1 MKNYDNML
9 EDLDEKSEVY
19 EMLMIEPPKFYLR
32 SGFGLIS
39 VFLLLVIVMCYF
51 IDYSNYIS
59 SEVKIVSSNPRAPL
73 IINVNGRITN
83 LLKNNSNVKKKD
95 LIAVIE
101 NSAKL
106 GDVLWLEKKISNI
119 SIKDLINNINFN
131 RELNLG
137 ELQNSYSVFQKA
149 KKELEIY
156 YTIQSNK
163 SKTNNLKKELIDGV
177 NLTNSLNEEKKSL
190 DEKLKLSQSQ
200 LKRNEILFNKGV
212 ISLNDYE
219 IAKQKH
225 IDIVNSYQ
233 SKISQIRQNQISNQ
247 KTSSTISST
256 VNEDNETNERV
267 ITNAETTLNQLK
279 SDIELWKRKYL
290 IESPIEGILALN
302 GVWANQQVVTVGEE
316 LGSVVPKN
324 ENVFAI
330 AKMPELESGK
340 VFKNSDVFIYL
351 NSYNYSEYG
360 TIKGVVKNI
369 SPVPIEGFYN
379 VNIEL
384 PNSLNS
390 DLGYS
395 VPFSPELS
403 GEARLITEKMNLL
416 ERLFYK
422 LKKLFSRK
430 KQGPQEKE
438 EKTNDKNIK

>member
-1 MKNYDNML
+1 MKNYDTIL

-19 EMLMIEPPKFYLR
+19 EMLMVEPPKFYLR
-32 SGFGLIS
+32 SGFGIIS
-39 VFLLLVIVMCYF
+39 IFLFVVVVMCYF
-51 IDYSNYIS
+51 IDFSNYIS

-83 LLKNNSNVKKKD
+83 LLKNNSTVKKKD
-95 LIAVIE
+95 LVAVIE
-101 NSAKL
+101 NSANL
-106 GDVLWLEKKISNI
+106 DDVFMLEKKIYNI
-119 SIKDLINNINFN
+119 SIQDLINNINFSS
-131 RELNLG
+131 ELNLG

-163 SKTNNLKKELIDGV
+163 AKTSNLKKELIEGA
-177 NLTNSLNEEKKSL
+177 NLTKSLNEERISL
-190 DEKLKLSQSQ
+190 NEKVKLSQSQ
-200 LKRNEILFNKGV
+200 LDRNEILFNKGV

-247 KTSSTISST
+247 KTSSSISST
-256 VNEDNETNERV
+256 VNDDNEINERV
-267 ITNAETTLNQLK
+267 VSNAETALNQLK
-279 SDIELWKRKYL
+279 SDIELWKKKYL
-290 IESPIEGILALN
+290 IISPIDGVLTLN
-302 GVWANQQVVTVGEE
+302 GVWANQQVVVAGEE
-316 LGSVVPKN
+316 LGSIVPKK
-324 ENVFAI
+324 EIVFAI

-360 TIKGVVKNI
+360 TIKGVVRNI
-369 SPVPIEGFYN
+369 SPVPVEGFYN

-395 VPFSPELS
+395 IPYSPELS

-422 LKKLFSRK
+422 IKKLFSRK
-430 KQGPQEKE
+430 KRDLEKKD
-438 EKTNDKNIK
+438 EKKDEKNTK